1 MSTLRKQFE
10 AFDDGVY
17 LDSDGS
23 ESSCYNF
30 YDWFCKDSSLENR
43 AKRLMPTARRFAQKM
58 GIDLDTHYVFF
69 KNNCPMSG
77 PLRDDFRIC
86 EVETGDVVWTVTPNH
101 QGRCEIWGSENHFSE
116 PIYEGYG
123 ISGFYHERELIA
135 Q

>member
-1 MSTLRKQFE
+1 MTTLRKQFE

-17 LDSDGS
+17 LDWDGS

-30 YDWFCKDSSLENR
+30 YDWFCKDSSLKNKANTLFR
-43 AKRLMPTARRFAQKM
+43 ASRRFAKKLD
-58 GIDLDTHYVFF
+58 IDLDKHYVFF

-86 EVETGDVVWTVTPNH
+86 EVETGNVVWTVTPNH
-101 QGRCEIWGSENHFSE
+101 QGRCEIWGSENRFDK

-123 ISGFYHERELIA
+123 ISGFYHERELIV
-135 Q
+135 